1 MDDSN
6 NHAPHQPTPLL
17 NPLRLVR
24 GPDPRGSMSSIKK
37 LNPRASEASL
47 IGSEAGLSTV
57 EYAIVLVLVVAIC
70 IAVFQSFGSK
80 LRNSLSG
87 ANDEFDTVNNTT
99 Y

>member
-1 MDDSN
+1 MSGTN
-6 NHAPHQPTPLL
+6 KLRPQPST
-17 NPLRLVR
+17 
-24 GPDPRGSMSSIKK
+24 
-37 LNPRASEASL
+37 ASL
-47 IGSEAGLSTV
+47 LQSEAGLSTV

-87 ANDEFDTVNNTT
+87 ANAEFDKVNNTT